1 MDNAL
6 DILNYSDFLFVVPV
20 KCRSIIGYELYRAPP
35 PPPQKKKTIK
45 GRLILYVHVFS
56 VPKTMSSSENLYFSV
71 LFGVIFVKILKN
83 VVFEHIHSNQIL
95 IKFTFIDNNE

>member
-6 DILNYSDFLFVVPV
+6 DILNYGDFLFVVPV

-35 PPPQKKKTIK
+35 PPKKKQLIK

-56 VPKTMSSSENLYFSV
+56 VPKTMSSNESLYFSE
-71 LFGVIFVKILKN
+71 LFLLLNTQKRGVWAYSLKSN
-83 VVFEHIHSNQIL
+83 FNKLHIYW
-95 IKFTFIDNNE
+95 